1 VLDGIVGMM
10 ASTTCRLL
18 IYERDSTR
26 MSQTSQRLLLHTAKA
41 QPAQPAVDSS
51 QGQATTCPFRSL
63 TGMLITAALNL
74 AMTGSAQRTGMQC
87 SACQTVVWDSC
98 DACYVAARRD
108 AYLGIRSNV
117 TGAKASVSAG
127 ERPTA
132 RQRRPSY
139 SMIEWAAILRLQ
151 VMAEVSSR
159 TYLYG
164 QWACMHSLAA

>member
-1 VLDGIVGMM
+1 LDGSVGMM

-51 QGQATTCPFRSL
+51 QGQATTCPVRSP

-87 SACQTVVWDSC
+87 STCQTAVRDSC
-98 DACYVAARRD
+98 DACYVVARRD
-108 AYLGIRSNV
+108 AYLGIRSNA
-117 TGAKASVSAG
+117 TGAKAVSAG
-127 ERPTA
+127 ERSTA